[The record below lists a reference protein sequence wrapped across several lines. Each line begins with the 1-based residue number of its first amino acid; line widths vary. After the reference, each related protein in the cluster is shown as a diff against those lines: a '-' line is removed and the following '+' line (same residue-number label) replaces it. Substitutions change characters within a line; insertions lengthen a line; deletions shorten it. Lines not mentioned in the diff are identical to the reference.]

1 MYYNFVKRFRLEY
14 IMVTIYDIAE
24 KAGYSIATVSKVL
37 NNKQVS
43 DKAKKAVLKVVDE
56 LGYTPNSSARTL
68 ATKKSWMIA
77 VVFAEDLGI
86 GIAHPFFSRV
96 IEGFKK
102 HVELYNYDLLFLSRH
117 MGLQKETY
125 KHLLHRGVDGI
136 VVIQSFGEDFIASHG
151 TIIPAVYIDRPT
163 EEPGTVYSDNFH
175 GSQLAVDYLAGL
187 GHQKIAHIS
196 GDSGNFAGIQRAN
209 GFLKAMSDN
218 GLSAPKQYISNGG
231 FFSYTGGREAMI
243 RLLSLQDRPT
253 AVVVAGDE
261 MAIGAIK
268 VIKEAGL
275 RVPEDIS
282 IIGFDDIST
291 AEHIDPPLTTIRQDK
306 ELIGQQAAIILLDKI
321 NRERDEQDDVSKVI
335 PVQLIKRAS
344 CAPPNR

>member
-1 MYYNFVKRFRLEY
+1 
-14 IMVTIYDIAE
+14 MVTIYDIAE

-43 DKAKKAVLKVVDE
+43 ETAKKTILKVVDE

-68 ATKKSWMIA
+68 ATKKSWMIG

-117 MGLQKETY
+117 MGLEKETY

-136 VVIQSFGEDFIASHG
+136 VVIQSFGEDFIASHR
-151 TIIPAVYIDRPT
+151 TSIPAVYIDRPT
-163 EEPGTVYSDNFH
+163 EEPGTVYSDNYH
-175 GSQLAVDYLAGL
+175 GSQLAVEYLIEL

-196 GDSGNFAGIQRAN
+196 GDPGNFAGIQRVK
-209 GFLKAMSDN
+209 GFSKAMNEN
-218 GLSAPKQYISNGG
+218 GLSIPTSYISNGG
-231 FFSYTGGREAMI
+231 FFSYAGGREAMI

-275 RVPEDIS
+275 SVPEDIS

-306 ELIGQQAAIILLDKI
+306 ELIGQQAAIILLGKI
-321 NRERDEQDDVSKVI
+321 NGEMGANDDINKVI
-335 PVQLIKRAS
+335 PVQLIKRSS
-344 CAPPNR
+344 CAPPK

>member
-1 MYYNFVKRFRLEY
+1 M
-14 IMVTIYDIAE
+14 ITIYDIAK

-37 NNKQVS
+37 NNKKVS
-43 DKAKKAVLKVVDE
+43 EKAKHAVLEAVEE

-68 ATKKSWMIA
+68 ATSKSWMIG
-77 VVFAEDLGI
+77 VVFAEHLGI

-136 VVIQSFGEDFIASHG
+136 IVIQSFGEDFISSNG
-151 TIIPAVYIDRPT
+151 PLIPAVYIDRPT
-163 EEPGTVYSDNFH
+163 DKPGSVHSDNKH
-175 GSQLAVDYLAGL
+175 GSKLAVDYLVEL
-187 GHQKIAHIS
+187 GHTKIAHIM
-196 GDSGNFAGIQRAN
+196 GDQGNYAGVQRAE
-209 GFLKAMSDN
+209 GFKEAMKKHEK
-218 GLSAPKQYISNGG
+218 PVREEYMVNGG
-231 FFSYTGGREAMI
+231 FYSYTGGREAMV
-243 RLLSLQDRPT
+243 RLLSLPDRPT

-275 RVPEDIS
+275 KVPEDIS
-282 IIGFDDIST
+282 VIGFDDIST
-291 AEHIDPPLTTIRQDK
+291 AQHIDPPLTTIRQDK
-306 ELIGQQAAIILLDKI
+306 ELIGQQAAIMLLDKI
-321 NRERDEQDDVSKVI
+321 NGKMEVNDEQSKII
-335 PVQLIKRAS
+335 PVQLIKRSS
-344 CAPPNR
+344 CISLR